1 MQFYTSVT
9 QVKNKMFVRGIDNGK
24 PVKRVYD
31 YSPYLFVP
39 SKKETQF
46 RTPTGQ
52 SVGRMDFNSI
62 GEARDFVK
70 EYENVEGMPIFGM
83 TNFLYTFIFDMF
95 KGEVKYDP
103 SLISV
108 CSLDIETKVGE
119 EDIATSIQTTPN
131 EVTAITISRNGHK
144 TVMGCG
150 DFTTNDPKVTYL
162 KCRDE
167 EALLRVFLET
177 WNSSDYSP
185 DVITGWNIEFF
196 DIPYLVG
203 RIIKILGEDAVK
215 RLSPWGLIRPYDVEI
230 KGKRVTSYELR
241 GVSVLDYMALYK
253 KFTYQNQ
260 ESYRLDHIAFIELG
274 EKKVDYK
281 DEGYINLND
290 LYNRN
295 FQRFIEYNIH
305 DVHLVDML
313 EDKLK
318 LIELVF
324 ALAYDA
330 KVNYTDT
337 LASVRQWDVM
347 IHNYLMER
355 NIVVPQQKPTI
366 VSELVGGY
374 VKEVQ
379 TGMHRWL
386 VSFDLNSLYPH
397 LIQQYNISPEMFIKR
412 ILGWPTID
420 QILNGYAL
428 PETGYSVA
436 ANGCAYSKEK
446 QGFLAAIMAKM
457 YDDRVIYKKQMIEVK
472 KEYERTKDK
481 SLLKEISR
489 LDNMQMAK
497 KIQLNS
503 AYGALGNKY
512 FRWFDINHAEAITMS
527 GQLSIRWIADR
538 MNEYLNKLCK
548 TKDVDYIVA
557 SDTDS
562 IYVTVANLVDMVF
575 PDQTDTKK
583 IVAWLDKVCMEKLE
597 PFIDKCY
604 QDLADR
610 MGAFAQ
616 KMKMKRECIA
626 DKAIWTAK
634 KRYILNVWNQ
644 EGVAYDKAKLKMSG
658 IEAVKSSTPQAC
670 RDALKEAF
678 GIIMNKDEE
687 TLQDYIANFKDTFRT
702 LSFEQIAFPR
712 GVSNVSQ
719 YAAKT
724 YKRQPGDRLDATQ
737 LFVVGTPIH
746 VKGSIL
752 YNKLVDDLKVRDK
765 YEQIAN
771 GDKIKFA
778 YLKQPNPYR
787 INVISSPGELPS
799 EFGLQRY
806 IDYDLQFSK
815 SYIDP
820 LSIILDSIG
829 WSVEKKSTLDDFFS

>member
-1 MQFYTSVT
+1 MEFYTSVT

-24 PVKRVYD
+24 PVKRVYE

-39 SKKETQF
+39 SKKETKF

-52 SVGRMDFNSI
+52 YVGKMDFSNI
-62 GEARDFVK
+62 GEAKDFIK
-70 EYENVEGMPIFGM
+70 EYENVEGMPIYGM
-83 TNFLYTFIFDMF
+83 THFLYAFIFDMF
-95 KGEVKYDP
+95 KGEIKYDP
-103 SLISV
+103 ALVSV
-108 CSLDIETKVGE
+108 CSLDIETRVGQ

-131 EVTAITISRNGHK
+131 EVTAITISRNGRK
-144 TVMGCG
+144 TVLGCG
-150 DFTTNDPKVTYL
+150 DFKTDDPKITYI
-162 KCRDE
+162 KCKDE
-167 EALLRVFLET
+167 VALLTVFLEI
-177 WNSSDYSP
+177 WNSVEYSP
-185 DVITGWNIEFF
+185 DVLTGWNVEFF
-196 DIPYLVG
+196 DVPYLVG
-203 RIIKILGEDAVK
+203 RIIKLLGEEAVK
-215 RLSPWGLIRPYDVEI
+215 RLSPWGIIRPYEVEI
-230 KGKRVTSYELR
+230 KGRKVTSYEIR
-241 GVSVLDYMALYK
+241 GVSVLDYLALYK
-253 KFTYQNQ
+253 KFTYSNQ
-260 ESYRLDHIAFIELG
+260 ESYRLDHIASVELG

-290 LYNRN
+290 LHDRN

-313 EDKLK
+313 EDKMK

-324 ALAYDA
+324 AMAYDA
-330 KVNYTDT
+330 KVNYSDT
-337 LASVRQWDVM
+337 LASVRQWDVI

-355 NIVVPQQKPTI
+355 NYVVPQQKRAI
-366 VSELVGGY
+366 VSDLVGGY
-374 VKEVQ
+374 VKDVQ

-397 LIQQYNISPEMFIKR
+397 LIQQYNISPEMFEYR
-412 ILGWPTID
+412 VGSFPTID
-420 QILNGYAL
+420 QILNKT
-428 PETGYSVA
+428 PIPQTEYSIA
-436 ANGCAYSKEK
+436 ANGCAYSKKK
-446 QGFLAAIMAKM
+446 QGFLGAIMAKM
-457 YDDRVIYKKQMIEVK
+457 YDDRVFYKKQMIEAK

-489 LDNMQMAK
+489 LDNLQMAK

-548 TKDVDYIVA
+548 TTDVDYIVA

-562 IYVTVANLVDMVF
+562 IYVTVAALVDMVF
-575 PDQTDTKK
+575 EDQSDTKK
-583 IVAWLDKVCMEKLE
+583 IVGWLDKICTEKFE

-604 QDLADR
+604 QDLADH
-610 MGAFAQ
+610 MGAYAQ

-626 DKAIWTAK
+626 DKAIWAAK

-670 RDALKEAF
+670 RDALKNAF
-678 GIIMNKDEE
+678 EIIMNKDELS
-687 TLQDYIANFKDTFRT
+687 LQTYISDFKLEFKEMA
-702 LSFEQIAFPR
+702 FEQIAFPR
-712 GVSNVSQ
+712 GVSNITQ
-719 YAAKT
+719 YESRGPELYAS
-724 YKRQPGDRLDATQ
+724 
-737 LFVVGTPIH
+737 GTPIH

-752 YNKLVDDLKVRDK
+752 YNKLINDLNIKDK
-765 YEQIAN
+765 YEIVAN

-787 INVISSPGELPS
+787 INVVSSPGELPK
-799 EFGLQRY
+799 EFNLDRY
-806 IDYDLQFSK
+806 IDYDVQFSK
-815 SYIDP
+815 SYVDP
-820 LSIILDSIG
+820 LSIILNSIG
-829 WSVEKKSTLDDFFS
+829 WSPEKRSTLDDFFG